1 MWLGGRGPKA
11 LERVGR
17 IADGWLGA
25 QLTPPRRG
33 LPASRSRTRPGRP
46 AGRSTPSTSASAS
59 RTHGPRPLPNGSEE
73 VSGDEPISTH
83 SRYCRSA
90 PTELR
95 TFISGYIEAG
105 LSKFVI
111 RPFDVVLSSTE
122 EAQWLSEAI
131 LDLQT

>member
-1 MWLGGRGPKA
+1 MS
-11 LERVGR
+11 
-17 IADGWLGA
+17 D
-25 QLTPPRRG
+25 
-33 LPASRSRTRPGRP
+33 
-46 AGRSTPSTSASAS
+46 
-59 RTHGPRPLPNGSEE
+59 
-73 VSGDEPISTH
+73 DEPISTR
-83 SRYCRSA
+83 SPYYPSA